1 MADGGEGWI
10 SDLVAAIRVR
20 PGTKVSVPKDFDP
33 TYEADFIAKQDR
45 GALLSESVQLLA
57 SYQTR
62 LAAQGTHGVLLCL
75 QGLDA
80 SGKDSTIRHVMSGVN
95 PQGVHVSSFKEPSD
109 EEKTHDYLWR
119 HARRLPARGE
129 IGIFNRS
136 HYEEVLVVRVHPEL
150 LDHEQLPPEAKGDDV
165 WQRRYREINDW
176 ERYLADNGIRVLKVL
191 LNISKEKQRTRF
203 LRRLDLPDHGWK
215 FSATDIR
222 ERGYWDDYQLAFSEM
237 LSATSTD
244 WAPWYVIPAN
254 RKWFAHICVSAV
266 LLHALGR
273 INPQYPVVTADE
285 MRAEHVARQALL
297 AEAPD
302 DALPS

>member
-1 MADGGEGWI
+1 
-10 SDLVAAIRVR
+10 
-20 PGTKVSVPKDFDP
+20 
-33 TYEADFIAKQDR
+33 
-45 GALLSESVQLLA
+45 
-57 SYQTR
+57 
-62 LAAQGTHGVLLCL
+62 
-75 QGLDA
+75 
-80 SGKDSTIRHVMSGVN
+80 
-95 PQGVHVSSFKEPSD
+95 
-109 EEKTHDYLWR
+109 
-119 HARRLPARGE
+119 
-129 IGIFNRS
+129 
-136 HYEEVLVVRVHPEL
+136 VLVVRVHPEL

-176 ERYLADNGIRVLKVL
+176 ERYLAENEIRVLKVL